1 MGEPRPRNRRP
12 VRPRGPAVH
21 RSPGTAPPAAEGG
34 PAQRL
39 DRLARRLDRL
49 AEDHRALS
57 GRVDGLQHR
66 TEALWGHRSQDLE
79 ALAGGDGLED
89 EEDWDRAL
97 FSSAARRLGCALLF
111 APLIWNGS
119 SLAVRCLEWWTG
131 ALGGGVHFLLTWLFA
146 AAWGLFFLALGSR
159 RR

>member
-1 MGEPRPRNRRP
+1 MGEPRLRNRRP
-12 VRPRGPAVH
+12 VRPRGPAVR

-57 GRVDGLQHR
+57 GRVDGLQSR
-66 TEALWGHRSQDLE
+66 MEDREPGRAEDW
-79 ALAGGDGLED
+79 AGPED

>member
-1 MGEPRPRNRRP
+1 MEDREPGR
-12 VRPRGPAVH
+12 
-21 RSPGTAPPAAEGG
+21 
-34 PAQRL
+34 
-39 DRLARRLDRL
+39 
-49 AEDHRALS
+49 AED
-57 GRVDGLQHR
+57 
-66 TEALWGHRSQDLE
+66 W
-79 ALAGGDGLED
+79 AGPED

-97 FSSAARRLGCALLF
+97 FSSAARQLGCALLF

>member
-12 VRPRGPAVH
+12 VRPRGPAVR

-57 GRVDGLQHR
+57 GRVDGLQSR
-66 TEALWGHRSQDLE
+66 MEDREPGRAEDW
-79 ALAGGDGLED
+79 AGPED

-131 ALGGGVHFLLTWLFA
+131 ALGSGVHFLLTWLFA

>member
-21 RSPGTAPPAAEGG
+21 RSPGTPPPAAEGG

-39 DRLARRLDRL
+39 DRLARRLDL
-49 AEDHRALS
+49 LVEDHRVLS
-57 GRVDGLQHR
+57 GRVDGLQSR
-66 TEALWGHRSQDLE
+66 MEDREPGRAEDW
-79 ALAGGDGLED
+79 AGPED

>member
-57 GRVDGLQHR
+57 GRVDGLQSR
-66 TEALWGHRSQDLE
+66 MEDREPGRAEDW
-79 ALAGGDGLED
+79 AGPED